1 MRLAVSKSTWAPST
15 AADRM
20 AFGAGIGA
28 PLSCLRS
35 SDGNDGRM
43 AASPGDEGVPPG
55 IL

>member
-1 MRLAVSKSTWAPST
+1 MRLAVSKSTCAPST
-15 AADRM
+15 AAARI

-35 SDGNDGRM
+35 NAGNDGRM
-43 AASPGDEGVPPG
+43 AAKPGDDGVPPG